1 MQRIGWLTLALIST
15 ALPATATE
23 LRCGW
28 LQNPT
33 PANWWL
39 TDRDA
44 TWIIGAQGGYQAQGI
59 ENIPDFGQE
68 YVRTNVNYGY
78 GCACLEVV
86 TDSERQRI
94 VRIESGEAL
103 ALSVC
108 STDPDLPS
116 VRR

>member
-1 MQRIGWLTLALIST
+1 MNKIGWVTFALLSM

-28 LQNPT
+28 LKNPT

-44 TWIIGAQGGYQAQGI
+44 TWTIGLQGGYQAQGI
-59 ENIPDFGQE
+59 ENIPDFGEE
-68 YVRTNVNYGY
+68 YVRTNNSYGY
-78 GCACLEVV
+78 GCACLEVI
-86 TDSERQRI
+86 TANERDRI

-103 ALSVC
+103 ELSVC
-108 STDPDLPS
+108 RTDPDLPPIH
-116 VRR
+116 